1 MSTIPL
7 PASSARRWA
16 TAAAA
21 VAVVGAGAVGVHLAE
36 ASATPAAATT
46 STVPDGTR
54 IQQLP
59 ANGDASGA
67 AAGQESG
74 ALPPD
79 AHHAGTQP
87 GVRGAQTGSGGF
99 QQAQA
104 PGRGSGGGQ
113 AMTQGS

>member
-67 AAGQESG
+67 VTGQGNG
-74 ALPPD
+74 APPPN
-79 AHHAGTQP
+79 AHAGTQP
-87 GVRGAQTGSGGF
+87 GARGAQTGSGGF

-104 PGRGSGGGQ
+104 PGRGTGGGQ

>member
-1 MSTIPL
+1 MSKIAFPTTL
-7 PASSARRWA
+7 ARRWA
-16 TAAAA
+16 AAAA
-21 VAVVGAGAVGVHLAE
+21 AAAVVGAGAVGLHLAD
-36 ASATPAAATT
+36 AGAATVAATT

-104 PGRGSGGGQ
+104 PGRGSGGGP

>member
-1 MSTIPL
+1 MSKIAFPTTP
-7 PASSARRWA
+7 ARRWA

-21 VAVVGAGAVGVHLAE
+21 AAVVGAGAVGIHLAD
-36 ASATPAAATT
+36 AGAATIAATT

-59 ANGDASGA
+59 ANGDAGGA
-67 AAGQESG
+67 AAGQVNG
-74 ALPPD
+74 APPPN
-79 AHHAGTQP
+79 AQAGTQP
-87 GVRGAQTGSGGF
+87 GARGAQTGSGGF

>member
-21 VAVVGAGAVGVHLAE
+21 VAVVGAGAVGVHLAD
-36 ASATPAAATT
+36 AGAATVAATT

-59 ANGDASGA
+59 ANGDVSGA
-67 AAGQESG
+67 AAGQENG
-74 ALPPD
+74 APPPD
-79 AHHAGTQP
+79 AQAGTRP
-87 GVRGAQTGSGGF
+87 GARGAQTGSGGF

-104 PGRGSGGGQ
+104 PGRGTGGGQ